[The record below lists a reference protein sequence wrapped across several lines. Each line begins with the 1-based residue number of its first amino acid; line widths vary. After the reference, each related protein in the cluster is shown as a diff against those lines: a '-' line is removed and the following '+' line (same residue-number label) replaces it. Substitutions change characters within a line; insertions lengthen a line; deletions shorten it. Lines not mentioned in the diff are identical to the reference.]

1 MFSCFDDGK
10 AFLILCDESGG
21 VNDACVIEGKAASLK
36 QMSPPEEETIF
47 VQERTFKTVLQ
58 EGV

>member
-10 AFLILCDESGG
+10 PFLILCDESGG
-21 VNDACVIEGKAASLK
+21 VNDARVIEGKAASLK
-36 QMSPPEEETIF
+36 QIGPPGEETVF
-47 VQERTFKTVLQ
+47 VRERTFKTVLQ

>member
-21 VNDACVIEGKAASLK
+21 VNDVNDIKGRAADLK
-36 QMSPPEEETIF
+36 QGRPLRERAVF
-47 VQERTFKTVLQ
+47 VQECTFKTVLQ
-58 EGV
+58 

>member
-1 MFSCFDDGK
+1 MFSCFDDDK
-10 AFLILCDESGG
+10 AFLILCDERGG
-21 VNDACVIEGKAASLK
+21 VNDARVIEGKAASLK
-36 QMSPPEEETIF
+36 QMCLPGEKTVF